1 MSTKRKAPDK
11 KSARKQS
18 PRAAIFL
25 LIVLAAALYFGY
37 PYISDYLGHEKSP
50 GGDSIVLGEG
60 EYIELHII
68 DVGQGDSI
76 LVATSDG
83 YMLIDA
89 GPGSAEDDLRD
100 YLVSHGVSE
109 LEYAVFTHPHEDH
122 IGGADMIMT
131 DFTVSNVI
139 LPDCEA
145 SSQTYKR
152 MTDAIEIS
160 GANVIVAV
168 TGSEY
173 NLGSLTATV
182 LAPISEK
189 YRNTNDYSIVMK
201 LEFGDTSFMLTGDA
215 EVLSEKEILSE
226 YSAEFL
232 SCDLLKVG
240 HHGSDTSTSLEF
252 LRVVA
257 PSLAAISCGAGNSY
271 GHPHG
276 VVLSRLAD
284 ASTEI
289 FRTDEVGS
297 LVFVSDGKKVALKG
311 K

>member
-1 MSTKRKAPDK
+1 MSAKRKTVNK
-11 KSARKQS
+11 KRASKRS
-18 PRAAIFL
+18 GGAAIFL
-25 LIVLAAALYFGY
+25 LIALAAALYFVY
-37 PYISDYLGHEKSP
+37 PYISDYLGQEKNP
-50 GGDSIVLGEG
+50 GGDSIAVGEG
-60 EYIELHII
+60 EYVELHII

-76 LVATSDG
+76 LVATSGG

-89 GPGSAEDDLRD
+89 GPGSAEDDLKD
-100 YLVSHGVSE
+100 YLVSYGVSE

-152 MTDAIEIS
+152 MTDAIEDS
-160 GANVIVAV
+160 GANVIVAL

-173 NLGSLTATV
+173 TLGSMTATV
-182 LAPISEK
+182 LAPISAK
-189 YRNTNDYSIVMK
+189 YSNTNNYSIVMK

-215 EVLSEKEILSE
+215 EVLSEEEIMAQF
-226 YSAEFL
+226 SADFL
-232 SCDLLKVG
+232 KCDLLKVG

-252 LRVVA
+252 LRAVA

-276 VVLSRLAD
+276 ALLSRLAD
-284 ASTEI
+284 ASAEI
-289 FRTDEVGS
+289 FRTDEAGS
-297 LVFVSDGKKVALKG
+297 IVFVSDGKKVALKG